1 MKRVTL
7 ILLLVT
13 SCAKVPQPASESPFR
28 DVAVASGLQFRHQS
42 GAQGNF
48 YLPEIMGSGVA
59 LCDFDQD
66 GDLDVFLIQG
76 APGSSNR
83 YFRNELIPSGKLV
96 FTDATARAGLT
107 QEGIG
112 MGAAIGDFN
121 NDGRPDLLVTYLG
134 SNVLYRNNGDG
145 SFSKVANDAIALAGR
160 WSTSAAFFD
169 YDRDGWQDL
178 VILNYIDYSIATNQR
193 CFAPTGELDYCTPR
207 VYRPAVAH
215 LFHNDKGHYTE
226 VPNAFAAALGPGLG
240 VTVMDANDD
249 QWPDLFVA
257 NDSMANHL
265 WINQRN
271 GTFAEQALAQGV
283 AYGEDG
289 VAKAGMGVAPGDYDN
304 DGREDVLVLNL
315 MREGASLFRNVSSGN
330 FLDVSLATG
339 LHAQTF
345 QYTGF
350 GAGFVD
356 FDRDGR
362 LDLFLA
368 NGAVTR
374 REEQRGQPYPFLER
388 NLLLTQTAGRF
399 TSLATGEPAVSRGAA
414 FGDIDN
420 DGDVDVVVNVN
431 NGEARLL
438 LNSMPAANWLAVAE
452 PGPGLGLGRRV
463 EVTAPGVPK
472 QMRVIRSAFSYL
484 SASPPVAWFGLAG
497 ADRAAINGMP
507 EGAVNRV
514 VILPAGSVED
524 RKINGARHE

>member
-1 MKRVTL
+1 
-7 ILLLVT
+7 
-13 SCAKVPQPASESPFR
+13 
-28 DVAVASGLQFRHQS
+28 
-42 GAQGNF
+42 
-48 YLPEIMGSGVA
+48 MGSGAA
-59 LCDFDQD
+59 LCDFDGD
-66 GDLDVFLIQG
+66 GDLDAFLIQG
-76 APGSSNR
+76 SPGSSNR
-83 YFRNELIPSGKLV
+83 YFRNELVPSGKLT
-96 FTDATARAGLT
+96 FTDATASAGLT
-107 QEGIG
+107 QGGIG
-112 MGAAIGDFN
+112 MGAAIGDLD

-145 SFSKVANDAIALAGR
+145 TFRNVTNEAIALKDR

-178 VILNYIDYSIATNQR
+178 VILNYIDYSIATNKR

-215 LFHNDKGHYTE
+215 LFHNNRGSYAE

-249 QWPDLFVA
+249 GWPDLFVA

-271 GTFAEQALAQGV
+271 GAFAEQALAQGV
-283 AYGEDG
+283 AYGEEG
-289 VAKAGMGVAPGDYDN
+289 VVKAGMGVAAGDYDN
-304 DGREDVLVLNL
+304 DGREDLLVLNL
-315 MREGASLFRNVSSGN
+315 MREGASLFRNISPGN
-330 FLDVSLATG
+330 FTDASLATG

-350 GAGFVD
+350 GAGFAD

-388 NLLLTQTAGRF
+388 NLLLTQTTGGRF
-399 TSLATGEPAVSRGAA
+399 ASITVGEPAVSRGAA
-414 FGDIDN
+414 FGDVDN
-420 DGDVDVVVNVN
+420 DGDVDVLVNVN
-431 NGEARLL
+431 NGDAPLL
-438 LNSMPAANWLAVAE
+438 LNTSPQRNWLAVAA

-463 EVTAPGVPK
+463 EVTAPGLAK
-472 QMRVIRSAFSYL
+472 QVRVIRSAFSYL

-497 ADRAAINGMP
+497 ADRANVNTLP
-507 EGAVNRV
+507 EGAANRV
-514 VILPAGSVED
+514 VHLPKGP
-524 RKINGARHE
+524 